1 MNHERHERSGR
12 AMTESPIRPVG
23 LSHLDSI
30 ITIEKISYP
39 TPWPSSVFI
48 EELQHSWSRMWG
60 FYPPDYKVP
69 VGFILFWE
77 VYDEL
82 HILNIAVHPG
92 FRRRGIARKL
102 MEALLTHGRMNRFK
116 FITLEV
122 RSSNTA
128 ALNLYRNLSF
138 RIEGI
143 RKGYYSDNNED
154 ALIMANYISD
164 SLREETAA
172 ENSAGN

>member
-1 MNHERHERSGR
+1 
-12 AMTESPIRPVG
+12 MTESLIKPVG
-23 LSHLDSI
+23 LSHLDSVI
-30 ITIEKISYP
+30 GIEKVSYP

-48 EELQHSWSRMWG
+48 EELQHSWSHMWG

-92 FRRRGIARKL
+92 FRRRSIARNL
-102 MEALLTHGRMNRFK
+102 MESLLAHGRMNRFK
-116 FITLEV
+116 FVTLEV
-122 RSSNTA
+122 RSSNIA
-128 ALNLYRNLSF
+128 ALNLYKTLNF

-154 ALIMANYISD
+154 ALIMANYIND
-164 SLREETAA
+164 SCREEMAA
-172 ENSAGN
+172 DNSVGTSG

>member
-1 MNHERHERSGR
+1 MGR
-12 AMTESPIRPVG
+12 VMTETFIKPVG

-30 ITIEKISYP
+30 ISIEKISYP

-60 FYPPDYKVP
+60 FYPPDCKVP

-82 HILNIAVHPG
+82 HILNIAVHPS

-102 MEALLTHGRMNRFK
+102 MEALLSHGRMNGFK
-116 FITLEV
+116 FVTLEV
-122 RSSNTA
+122 RSSNAA
-128 ALNLYRNLSF
+128 ALNLYRNLDF

-154 ALIMANYISD
+154 ALIMANYLSD
-164 SLREETAA
+164 TLRGDVASGSRSNT
-172 ENSAGN
+172 SG

>member
-1 MNHERHERSGR
+1 
-12 AMTESPIRPVG
+12 MTGSLIKPVG
-23 LSHLDSI
+23 LSHLDSVI
-30 ITIEKISYP
+30 GIERISYS

-60 FYPPDYKVP
+60 FYPPDFKLP

-92 FRRRGIARKL
+92 FRRRGIARNL
-102 MEALLTHGRMNRFK
+102 IQALLAHGRMNRFK
-116 FITLEV
+116 YVTLEV
-122 RSSNTA
+122 RCSNIA
-128 ALNLYRNLSF
+128 AMNLYRNLSF
-138 RIEGI
+138 RIEGV

-154 ALIMANYISD
+154 ALIMAHYIQD
-164 SLREETAA
+164 TCPEETAGTGA
-172 ENSAGN
+172 ATTG